1 MDAALN
7 SAGKY
12 CNGKA
17 PMIAVKN
24 KKEIFELSTRA
35 EMFRGYIEDFAQMLE
50 SY

>member
-1 MDAALN
+1 
-7 SAGKY
+7 
-12 CNGKA
+12 
-17 PMIAVKN
+17 MIAVKN